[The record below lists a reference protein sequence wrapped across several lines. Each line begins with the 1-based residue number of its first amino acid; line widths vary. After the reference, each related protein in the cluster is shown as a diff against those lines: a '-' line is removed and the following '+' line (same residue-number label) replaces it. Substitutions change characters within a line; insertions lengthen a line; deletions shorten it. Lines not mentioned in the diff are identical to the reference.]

1 MYVCNARVTPRL
13 CTSIHTKSIAA
24 PLLGVRPSLAGLAPL
39 IRVRHK
45 NLGNPCKGEN
55 PDLTY
60 DARLVYCPATEI
72 SLPEVEVNL
81 PMPVL
86 LLLEGLLFVAVFGAL
101 SLFRREGLSIQF
113 AVEAMVITLIASGL
127 TAFTPLGVSPILL
140 LIVVYLVTM
149 RVRLLVD
156 LGTLLAQR
164 GQFAQA
170 DHVFTWAL
178 RLWPDQAGR
187 LIVQVNQGATCLQRN
202 ALDEAIAIFQDVL
215 QKVGQGYLG
224 IKYEAAAHYNLG
236 VAYRRKKMDAQATL
250 EFNAV
255 LDTWPASV
263 YARRAEMALEQSRRK
278 EKPPTS
284 EKDAHDS

>member
-1 MYVCNARVTPRL
+1 V
-13 CTSIHTKSIAA
+13 
-24 PLLGVRPSLAGLAPL
+24 
-39 IRVRHK
+39 
-45 NLGNPCKGEN
+45 
-55 PDLTY
+55 DL
-60 DARLVYCPATEI
+60 PI
-72 SLPEVEVNL
+72 PI
-81 PMPVL
+81 L

-113 AVEAMVITLIASGL
+113 AVEAVVITLIASGL
-127 TAFTPLGVSPILL
+127 TAFTPLDVSPIFL
-140 LIVVYLVTM
+140 LIVIYLVTM

-156 LGTLLAQR
+156 LGTVLAQR

-170 DHVFTWAL
+170 DRVFTLAL

-187 LIVQVNQGATCLQRN
+187 LIVRVNQGATCLQRN

-215 QKVGQGYLG
+215 QKAGQGYLG

-236 VAYRRKKMDAQATL
+236 VAYRRKKMDAQAIA

-263 YARRAEMALEQSRRK
+263 YARRAGMALEQSRRK